1 MVSPMLKKRC
11 SCERG
16 KTLSDYTNFKID
28 YNKGTDAS
36 PDWTGTAISP
46 GGSAG
51 ANELRWCAS
60 GAGAAGTGS
69 ASWPGFQRP
78 GSVSAIPELWAFSA
92 DTTGIKV
99 ATYDGSNTNGRVLRW
114 DFDNTGTPVSAFQM
128 SAFATTALPT
138 PTAGSQPSSP
148 SSDGSGIVN
157 GHATDTSS
165 TAYLKGNAYGV
176 GLTNGGTQ
184 QTPSAGAAGTTLAA
198 TSGSA
203 GSVTPGASAWLST
216 FQSLQGW
223 TQYIL
228 SGDTAKA
235 TTAGFWYFT
244 LALYSG
250 PNLCLGTNI
259 GPVIVAQYNY
269 T

>member
-1 MVSPMLKKRC
+1 M
-11 SCERG
+11 
-16 KTLSDYTNFKID
+16 SDYTNFYLD
-28 YNKGTDAS
+28 CNTAANDAAT
-36 PDWTGTAISP
+36 PVWTTQVAP
-46 GGSAG
+46 GGVSG
-51 ANELRWCAS
+51 ANEIRWCAS
-60 GAGAAGTGS
+60 GAGGS
-69 ASWPGFQRP
+69 STSSSNWPGFQRP
-78 GSVSAIPELWAFSA
+78 ASVQAVPELWACTA
-92 DTTGIKV
+92 NTTCAKV
-99 ATYDGSNTNGRVLRW
+99 NTYDGTNSNARQFRW
-114 DFDNTGTPVSAFQM
+114 DFDANGTPVSPFQM

-157 GHATDTSS
+157 GQASDTSS

-176 GLTNGGTQ
+176 GLTNGGSQ
-184 QTPSAGAAGTTLAA
+184 QTPSAGTTGTLAA
-198 TSGSA
+198 TSGTA
-203 GSVTPGASAWLST
+203 GSVTPGASAWLAT

-235 TTAGFWYFT
+235 TTAGYWYFV

-250 PNLCLGTNI
+250 PNLCLGSNI
-259 GPVIVAQYNY
+259 GPVIVNQYNY